1 LAPLVSIN
9 LCCYNSEKYL
19 KDTLESILKQDYKD
33 WELIVINDGSSDST
47 EKIVM
52 EYKEKGYPV
61 IYHYQENMG
70 LGFSRNKALGISR
83 GDYIA
88 FIDHDDMW
96 LPEKI
101 KKQVDILEHNREI
114 GLVYSNLFIM
124 KNGRQTVCFR
134 KKQPEGYVF
143 DKFLYHYPIAIPTV
157 MIRKNSLDCIGDFF
171 DANLNL
177 CEEYE
182 LFMRVLYR
190 SKAAYID
197 EPLAVYRVHPDMGS
211 LKFIERW
218 PDEMAYIIEKFEGMD
233 YSFKEKYKAG
243 IAYMNAKIGYYRAR
257 AEMMNNNRIKARE
270 HLYPFRMT
278 DYRFYLLYL
287 ITYCPSRIWHAIHSF
302 MAEGAFSGTN

>member
-1 LAPLVSIN
+1 
-9 LCCYNSEKYL
+9 
-19 KDTLESILKQDYKD
+19 
-33 WELIVINDGSSDST
+33 
-47 EKIVM
+47 
-52 EYKEKGYPV
+52 
-61 IYHYQENMG
+61 
-70 LGFSRNKALGISR
+70 
-83 GDYIA
+83 
-88 FIDHDDMW
+88 
-96 LPEKI
+96 
-101 KKQVDILEHNREI
+101 
-114 GLVYSNLFIM
+114 
-124 KNGRQTVCFR
+124 
-134 KKQPEGYVF
+134 
-143 DKFLYHYPIAIPTV
+143 